1 MNKIMLRLFAHIQW
15 LSVTWVKARVR
26 VISGFFG
33 ITAFLLLSACASTP
47 VPPNQA
53 LQAAELA
60 IANADQ
66 ARVADYASL
75 ELRSARE
82 KLTAARAAVQEE
94 NMVQAK
100 RLAEQAQVDAELAI
114 VKTDAIKAQRVNEE
128 LQKSID
134 AMKQEMQRNTGAQ

>member
-1 MNKIMLRLFAHIQW
+1 MNKTMLRLFAHIQW